1 MPKAKQDHAIIQIRI
16 PSDVAHTARINAV
29 TRGVTYEEYY
39 AAAIAA
45 FNQAQAHTSKH
56 GKQPTDV

>member
-1 MPKAKQDHAIIQIRI
+1 MPKAKQNHDTIRIRI
-16 PSDVAHTARINAV
+16 PSDVAHAARINAV
-29 TRGVTYEEYY
+29 TRGMTYEEYY

-45 FNQAQAHTSKH
+45 YNERMTKN

>member
-16 PSDVAHTARINAV
+16 PSDVAHAARVHAV
-29 TRGVTYEEYY
+29 TRGMTFEAYY

-45 FNQAQAHTSKH
+45 YNERMTKN